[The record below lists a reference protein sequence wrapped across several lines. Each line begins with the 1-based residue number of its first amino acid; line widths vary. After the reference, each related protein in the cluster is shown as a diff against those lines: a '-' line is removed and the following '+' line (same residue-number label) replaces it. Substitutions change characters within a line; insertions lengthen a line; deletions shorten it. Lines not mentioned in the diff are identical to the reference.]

1 VMMLRSAS
9 VRTTGVLTPRA
20 LKDFDKLFDSL
31 DQGSRCKKLESPE
44 RRNEKLNLT
53 DATAQSVTPR

>member
-1 VMMLRSAS
+1 MLRSAS
-9 VRTTGVLTPRA
+9 VRTTGALTPRA

-31 DQGSRCKKLESPE
+31 VQGSRCKKLESPE

-53 DATAQSVTPR
+53 VATAQSVTSR

>member
-1 VMMLRSAS
+1 

-31 DQGSRCKKLESPE
+31 VQGSRCKRLESPE
-44 RRNEKLNLT
+44 EEEREADLT
-53 DATAQSVTPR
+53 DATVRTVFSR

>member
-1 VMMLRSAS
+1 LRSAS

-53 DATAQSVTPR
+53 DATARSVTPR

>member
-1 VMMLRSAS
+1 MMLRSAS

-31 DQGSRCKKLESPE
+31 VQGSRLQET
-44 RRNEKLNLT
+44 RI
-53 DATAQSVTPR
+53 A